1 MLVNVNLFLDGLV
14 PPAAAAAAAAGTVL
28 GGIDLRSYMPT
39 DLCVE
44 LATAIGTWNN
54 VAARVRIE
62 FL

>member
-1 MLVNVNLFLDGLV
+1 MVNVNLFLDGLV
-14 PPAAAAAAAAGTVL
+14 PPAAAAAAAGTVL

-54 VAARVRIE
+54 AAARVRIE